1 MEPYRI
7 KAVEPIPFPT
17 RTEREQALTRAGH
30 NLFRVP
36 ASQVTIDL
44 LTDSGTGAMSAAQW
58 AALMTGDEAYACST
72 SYERFETV
80 VRGISGFAEVIPVH
94 QGRAAERVVF
104 STLLGPGD
112 IVVSNTH
119 FDTTRAHVEVT
130 GSEARDLP
138 CPEAADLDSDHPFK
152 GNIDLEAL
160 EELLTGPDGHRVKAV
175 VMTVTNNG
183 GGGQPVSLENL
194 RGVRAVCDEHDLP
207 FLLDASRFAENSW
220 LIRQREQ
227 EHRHREPIDIA
238 RATFDLA
245 DIFWASLKKDGLANI
260 GGVIGVRENADLAGR
275 FRQEV
280 ILNEGF
286 STYGGLAGRD
296 LDALAQGLTEVT
308 DPRYLADRADTAR
321 WFAETL
327 HKAGV
332 PVVRPAGCHAV
343 YVRAGEILPHIP
355 AHRFPGHAWSCAL
368 YLEGGIRAVEFG
380 TLLLGSGGG
389 KAPHELVRLALPR
402 RVYTRSHL
410 EFVVET
416 AVKVGR
422 MADDLTGYRIVGDS
436 PALRH
441 FTAVLEPVPRVDD
454 APSVAARVRPSIR
467 P

>member
-7 KAVEPIPFPT
+7 KAVEPIPFPS
-17 RTEREQALTRAGH
+17 RGDREQALTRSGY

-36 ASQVTIDL
+36 SAQVTIDL
-44 LTDSGTGAMSAAQW
+44 LTDSGTGSMSAAQW
-58 AALMTGDEAYACST
+58 AAMMIGDEAYACST
-72 SYERFETV
+72 SYERFDAV
-80 VRGISGFAEVIPVH
+80 LRGITGFPEIMPVH

-119 FDTTRAHVEVT
+119 FDTTRAHVEAT
-130 GSEARDLP
+130 GSQALDLP
-138 CPEAADLDSDHPFK
+138 SPEAADLDSDHPFK
-152 GNIDLEAL
+152 GNIDLGAL
-160 EELLTGPDGHRVKAV
+160 TDLLAGPDGHRVKAV

-194 RGVRAVCDEHDLP
+194 RRVRAVCDEHGLV

-220 LIRQREQ
+220 LVLQRERG
-227 EHRHREPIDIA
+227 HGYREPVEVA

-245 DIFWASLKKDGLANI
+245 DVFWASLKKDGLANI
-260 GGVIGVRENADLAGR
+260 GGVIGVRDDPELARR
-275 FRQEV
+275 FRQQV
-280 ILNEGF
+280 ILDEGF

-296 LDALAQGLTEVT
+296 LEALAQGLSEVT

-321 WFAETL
+321 WFADSL

-380 TLLLGSGGG
+380 SLLLGSGGG
-389 KAPHELVRLALPR
+389 SAPHELVRLALPR

-410 EFVVET
+410 EYVVDT
-416 AVKVGR
+416 AVAVGR
-422 MADDLTGYRIVGDS
+422 IADELPGYRIVGDS

-441 FTAVLEPVPRVDD
+441 FTAVLEP
-454 APSVAARVRPSIR
+454 APHAG
-467 P
+467 

>member
-17 RTEREQALTRAGH
+17 RTERERALARAGH

-36 ASQVTIDL
+36 AAQVTIDL
-44 LTDSGTGAMSAAQW
+44 LTDSGTGSMSAAQW

-80 VRGISGFAEVIPVH
+80 VRGISGFDEIMPVH

-152 GNIDLEAL
+152 GNIDLRAL
-160 EELLTGPDGHRVKAV
+160 ADLLAGPDGHRVKAV

-183 GGGQPVSLENL
+183 GGGQPVSLDNL
-194 RGVRAVCDEHDLP
+194 RRVRAVCDEHGLA

-238 RATFDLA
+238 REVFGLA
-245 DIFWASLKKDGLANI
+245 DVFWASLKKDGLANI
-260 GGVIGVRENADLAGR
+260 GGVIGVRANPDLAGR
-275 FRQEV
+275 FRQLV

-296 LDALAQGLTEVT
+296 LEALAQGLTEVT
-308 DPRYLADRADTAR
+308 DPRYLADRADTAS

-332 PVVRPAGCHAV
+332 PVIRPAGCHAV

-355 AHRFPGHAWSCAL
+355 AHQFPGHAWSCAL
-368 YLEGGIRAVEFG
+368 YLEGGVRAVEFG
-380 TLLLGSGGG
+380 SLLLGSGGG
-389 KAPHELVRLALPR
+389 TAPHELVRLALPR

-410 EFVVET
+410 EFVVE
-416 AVKVGR
+416 AAIAVGR
-422 MADDLTGYRIVGDS
+422 TADDLTGYRIVGDS

-441 FTAVLEPVPRVDD
+441 FTAVLEPVAFP
-454 APSVAARVRPSIR
+454 
-467 P
+467 